1 LPYNKVPQYWGRK
14 EKTGEGGRFFKK
26 KILEGLRKCFEIQN
40 GVLPNDSTVFSGKYI
55 GRSLPLNLTRYWSL
69 CNLCFC
75 PLIVCNLEFLLD
87 SLTCFNDG
95 ALPSNTVT
103 SNVKFVIESFFFQIN
118 LFPNPFLYLCR
129 LKWSFDVKIKQIRPE
144 NQSFFFKK
152 RNGEDD

>member
-1 LPYNKVPQYWGRK
+1 MICFPKAVLVLD
-14 EKTGEGGRFFKK
+14 
-26 KILEGLRKCFEIQN
+26 ILTSF
-40 GVLPNDSTVFSGKYI
+40 T
-55 GRSLPLNLTRYWSL
+55 
-69 CNLCFC
+69 
-75 PLIVCNLEFLLD
+75 
-87 SLTCFNDG
+87 FNDG

-103 SNVKFVIESFFFQIN
+103 SNVKFFIESFFFQIN